1 MRYLYL
7 MLPFSSRKSVEYL
20 WVDIIAYLL
29 AFFVC
34 GCSLEVV
41 CLYHWIC
48 QQKHQFM
55 WMLSNMTP
63 LCVDAVPV
71 QKQREK
77 IGWSKPER
85 YLAHLKLLIEH
96 LNCHLWLMLYH
107 HAMQQIFCCPSS
119 IYVSQLSPW
128 VMLSNL
134 ELFTF
139 KQNLELLNEL
149 LNCHIW
155 LNDAISPCHASYLLL
170 VLHLMVQPYLHESSR
185 ISNYDL

>member
-1 MRYLYL
+1 MSRSCCL
-7 MLPFSSRKSVEYL
+7 SSSIYVR
-20 WVDIIAYLL
+20 
-29 AFFVC
+29 

-71 QKQREK
+71 PKQRGK

-96 LNCHLWLMLYH
+96 LNCHLWLVLYH
-107 HAMQQIFCCPSS
+107 HAMQQIFCCLSGT
-119 IYVSQLSPW
+119 YVSQLSPW
-128 VMLSNL
+128 VTLSNL
-134 ELFTF
+134 ELLT
-139 KQNLELLNEL
+139 EL
-149 LNCHIW
+149 LNCRLW
-155 LNDAISPCHASYLLL
+155 LNDAISPCHASYLL
-170 VLHLMVQPYLHESSR
+170 SSCFWWCSHTSMNHSQ
-185 ISNYDL
+185 ISNC